1 MAIHTQES
9 LSGFIAS
16 EPHLSFTEKG
26 DARLFVKIG
35 QEHYRREDDGSFT
48 QTETTFH
55 DLVAFRKTAER
66 AHQRFAK
73 GDKFL
78 AEGYV
83 HQYDRTDDNG
93 QPVKAEEFVAKK
105 IGHDLPQ
112 QPTPWIRDSRT
123 PHSHPT
129 PNAAHPPALLRSG
142 GERASWPMNCPSRA
156 MLIPVRS
163 RRTSSIRATTPT
175 PKPPELAT
183 RSRRGL
189 PGR

>member
-73 GDKFL
+73 GDKFI
-78 AEGYV
+78 AEGYT
-83 HQYDRTDDNG
+83 HHYDRTDDNG
-93 QPVKAEEFVAKK
+93 QAVKVEEFVAKK
-105 IGHDLPQ
+105 LGHDLARTRYTVDRP
-112 QPTPWIRDSRT
+112 RRT
-123 PHSHPT
+123 PEADSLDAGLEDTALSPDAPRRAPAGT
-129 PNAAHPPALLRSG
+129 PA
-142 GERASWPMNCPSRA
+142 
-156 MLIPVRS
+156 V
-163 RRTSSIRATTPT
+163 
-175 PKPPELAT
+175 
-183 RSRRGL
+183 
-189 PGR
+189 GR

>member
-35 QEHYRREDDGSFT
+35 QEHYRREPDGSFT

-55 DLVAFRKTAER
+55 DLVAFRTTAER

-73 GDKFL
+73 GDKFI

-83 HQYDRTDDNG
+83 HHYDRTDDG
-93 QPVKAEEFVAKK
+93 RAVKAEEFVTKK
-105 IGHDLPQ
+105 IGHDLARTRYTVDRP
-112 QPTPWIRDSRT
+112 RRT
-123 PHSHPT
+123 PEADSLDLGLEDATLSPDI
-129 PNAAHPPALLRSG
+129 
-142 GERASWPMNCPSRA
+142 E
-156 MLIPVRS
+156 
-163 RRTSSIRATTPT
+163 RRTSASTA
-175 PKPPELAT
+175 AV
-183 RSRRGL
+183 
-189 PGR
+189 GR

>member
-16 EPHLSFTEKG
+16 EPHLSFTERG

-73 GDKFL
+73 GDKFV
-78 AEGYV
+78 AEGYT
-83 HQYDRTDDNG
+83 HHYDRTDDNG
-93 QPVKAEEFVAKK
+93 QPIKVEEFVAKK
-105 IGHDLPQ
+105 IGHDLARTRYTVDRPRRAQ
-112 QPTPWIRDSRT
+112 EHDSLDAGIED
-123 PHSHPT
+123 
-129 PNAAHPPALLRSG
+129 AALSPDAP
-142 GERASWPMNCPSRA
+142 
-156 MLIPVRS
+156 
-163 RRTSSIRATTPT
+163 RRTSAT
-175 PKPPELAT
+175 AT
-183 RSRRGL
+183 AVVR
-189 PGR
+189 

>member
-35 QEHYRREDDGSFT
+35 QEHYRREPDGSFT

-73 GDKFL
+73 GDKFI

-105 IGHDLPQ
+105 IGHDLARTRYTVDRP
-112 QPTPWIRDSRT
+112 RRT
-123 PHSHPT
+123 PATDSLDAGLEDT
-129 PNAAHPPALLRSG
+129 ALSPDT
-142 GERASWPMNCPSRA
+142 E
-156 MLIPVRS
+156 
-163 RRTSSIRATTPT
+163 RRTSASTA
-175 PKPPELAT
+175 AV
-183 RSRRGL
+183 
-189 PGR
+189 GR

>member
-73 GDKFL
+73 GDKFI
-78 AEGYV
+78 AEGYT
-83 HQYDRTDDNG
+83 HHYDRTDETG
-93 QPVKAEEFVAKK
+93 QTIKVEEFVAKK
-105 IGHDLPQ
+105 LGHDLARTRYTVDRP
-112 QPTPWIRDSRT
+112 RRT
-123 PHSHPT
+123 PEADSLDAGLEDTALSPDAPRRAPAST
-129 PNAAHPPALLRSG
+129 PA
-142 GERASWPMNCPSRA
+142 
-156 MLIPVRS
+156 V
-163 RRTSSIRATTPT
+163 
-175 PKPPELAT
+175 
-183 RSRRGL
+183 
-189 PGR
+189 GR

>member
-73 GDKFL
+73 GDKFV
-78 AEGYV
+78 AEGYT
-83 HQYDRTDDNG
+83 HTYDHTDDNG
-93 QPVKAEEFVAKK
+93 QPIKVEEFVAKK
-105 IGHDLPQ
+105 IGHDLARTRYEVKRTRR
-112 QPTPWIRDSRT
+112 QPAVTREAAGQSVDAEARREAR
-123 PHSHPT
+123 
-129 PNAAHPPALLRSG
+129 NAAPAL
-142 GERASWPMNCPSRA
+142 
-156 MLIPVRS
+156 
-163 RRTSSIRATTPT
+163 
-175 PKPPELAT
+175 
-183 RSRRGL
+183 GL
-189 PGR
+189 

>member
-73 GDKFL
+73 GDKFV
-78 AEGYV
+78 AEGYT
-83 HQYDRTDDNG
+83 HHYDRTDDNG
-93 QPVKAEEFVAKK
+93 QAVKVEEFVAKK
-105 IGHDLPQ
+105 LGHDLARTRYTVDRP
-112 QPTPWIRDSRT
+112 RRT
-123 PHSHPT
+123 PEADSLDAGLEDTALSPDAPRRAPAST
-129 PNAAHPPALLRSG
+129 PA
-142 GERASWPMNCPSRA
+142 
-156 MLIPVRS
+156 V
-163 RRTSSIRATTPT
+163 
-175 PKPPELAT
+175 
-183 RSRRGL
+183 
-189 PGR
+189 GR

>member
-1 MAIHTQES
+1 MAIHAQES

-83 HQYDRTDDNG
+83 RQYDRADDNG

-105 IGHDLPQ
+105 IGHDLARTRYTVDRP
-112 QPTPWIRDSRT
+112 RRT
-123 PHSHPT
+123 PATDSLDAGLED
-129 PNAAHPPALLRSG
+129 AALAPDT
-142 GERASWPMNCPSRA
+142 E
-156 MLIPVRS
+156 
-163 RRTSSIRATTPT
+163 RRTSAGT
-175 PKPPELAT
+175 AVV
-183 RSRRGL
+183 
-189 PGR
+189 GR

>member
-73 GDKFL
+73 GDKFI
-78 AEGYV
+78 AEGYTR
-83 HQYDRTDDNG
+83 HYDRTDDNG
-93 QPVKAEEFVAKK
+93 QAVKVEEFVAKK
-105 IGHDLPQ
+105 LGHDLARTRYTVDRP
-112 QPTPWIRDSRT
+112 RRT
-123 PHSHPT
+123 PEADSLDAGLEDTALSPDAPRRAPAGT
-129 PNAAHPPALLRSG
+129 PA
-142 GERASWPMNCPSRA
+142 
-156 MLIPVRS
+156 V
-163 RRTSSIRATTPT
+163 
-175 PKPPELAT
+175 
-183 RSRRGL
+183 
-189 PGR
+189 GR

>member
-35 QEHYRREDDGSFT
+35 QEHYRREPDGSFT

-73 GDKFL
+73 GDKFI

-83 HQYDRTDDNG
+83 HQYDRTDENG
-93 QPVKAEEFVAKK
+93 QTVKAEEFVAKK
-105 IGHDLPQ
+105 IGHDLARTRYTVDRP
-112 QPTPWIRDSRT
+112 RRT
-123 PHSHPT
+123 PETDSLDAGLED
-129 PNAAHPPALLRSG
+129 AALSPDTERRSPAG
-142 GERASWPMNCPSRA
+142 TAA
-156 MLIPVRS
+156 I
-163 RRTSSIRATTPT
+163 
-175 PKPPELAT
+175 
-183 RSRRGL
+183 
-189 PGR
+189 GR